1 MWPCFGPPLT
11 ILEKNLPGRAQG
23 GQGGRMVIT
32 REPVGRFRSFKAETH
47 SLTKSIGVFE
57 AQISDLST
65 PKGGYS
71 GNQVAQGGQQPY
83 FQEIDLPM

>member
-1 MWPCFGPPLT
+1 MWPCFGPILK
-11 ILEKNLPGRAQG
+11 ILEKILPGLTQG

-47 SLTKSIGVFE
+47 SLRKTIGVFE
-57 AQISDLST
+57 VHRSDPTT

-71 GNQVAQGGQQPY
+71 VNQVVQGGQ
-83 FQEIDLPM
+83 

>member
-1 MWPCFGPPLT
+1 MRPCFGPLLT
-11 ILEKNLPGRAQG
+11 ILEKKIPGRAQG
-23 GQGGRMVIT
+23 GQGGQVVIT

-57 AQISDLST
+57 VQKSDPTT

-71 GNQVAQGGQQPY
+71 VNQVAQGGQVPY